1 VRAWHDGSK
10 PPPAAKVKPGLAARG
25 KGEGDDV
32 RAGHDRLVEIHSFHG
47 ASVRSIV
54 AINTDLASN

>member
-1 VRAWHDGSK
+1 MTAASHRQRQRSNLGS
-10 PPPAAKVKPGLAARG
+10 PPAARE
-25 KGEGDDV
+25 EGDDV
-32 RAGHDRLVEIHSFHG
+32 RAGHDRPAKIHSFHA